1 MFLLKV
7 FLKHINVPTWNDAM
21 YFASSSKKTLMILF
35 GKKKLVVSSLF

>member
-21 YFASSSKKTLMILF
+21 YFASSSKNFNDFI
-35 GKKKLVVSSLF
+35 